1 MGLYLITY
9 DLRAPGRN
17 YDSLHRLLGT
27 TWKGKKLAESVWV
40 ASLKG
45 PASAVR
51 DFIRTTIDRND
62 RVVVIELKAPFDWA
76 SIHGLTGGVQLL
88 RAHSP

>member
-17 YDSLHRLLGT
+17 YDALYRLLGT

-40 ASLKG
+40 AALKG

-51 DFIRTTIDRND
+51 DIIKTAVDRND
-62 RVVVIELKAPFDWA
+62 RIVVIELNGQFDWA
-76 SIHGLTGGVQLL
+76 SIHAFAGGVQLL
-88 RAHSP
+88 RAYSP

>member
-17 YDSLHRLLGT
+17 YASLHRLLGT

-40 ASLKG
+40 AALKG

-51 DFIRTTIDRND
+51 DFVRTTVDRND

-76 SIHGLTGGVQLL
+76 SIQALAGGVQLL
-88 RAHSP
+88 RAYSP